1 MNRYIR
7 YIIAIAFSI
16 TGSVLCFLTNSQLN
30 KHFVLNSIETIVSA
44 LLIGRLVLFFLD
56 SEESSQKTVLLTMI
70 GIVGG
75 CLSYSITNYPIVL
88 HISSAF
94 FHGLWAWFIAFC
106 LADMFNLLQSPQQE
120 NGNHLESNS

>member
-7 YIIAIAFSI
+7 YIIATVFAI
-16 TGSVLCFLTNSQLN
+16 TGGALCFLTNSQLE
-30 KHFVLNSIETIVSA
+30 KHFALNGIETIVSA
-44 LLIGRLVLFFLD
+44 LLLGRLVLFFLD
-56 SEESSQKTVLLTMI
+56 PEESSQKTVLLTMI

-75 CLSYSITNYPIVL
+75 CLSFSMTNYPIIL

-106 LADMFNLLQSPQQE
+106 LADIFNLLQSPEQE

>member
-7 YIIAIAFSI
+7 YIIAAVFAI
-16 TGSVLCFLTNSQLN
+16 TGGTLCFLTNSQLETN
-30 KHFVLNSIETIVSA
+30 FALNSIETIVSA
-44 LLIGRLVLFFLD
+44 LILGRLVLFFLD
-56 SEESSQKTVLLTMI
+56 PEENSQKTVLLTMI

-75 CLSYSITNYPIVL
+75 CLSFSMTNYPIVL

-106 LADMFNLLQSPQQE
+106 LADIFNLLQSPEQE